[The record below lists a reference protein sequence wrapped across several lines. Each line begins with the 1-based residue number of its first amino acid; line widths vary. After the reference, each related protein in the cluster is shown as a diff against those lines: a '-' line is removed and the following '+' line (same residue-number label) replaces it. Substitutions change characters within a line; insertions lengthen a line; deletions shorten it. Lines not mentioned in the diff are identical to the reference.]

1 VSDDL
6 QYSLSI
12 HPSFITPKQ
21 QNIKAHK
28 IKAHNQTQI
37 KT

>member
-1 VSDDL
+1 MVRPRSKVTID
-6 QYSLSI
+6 SLSI

-28 IKAHNQTQI
+28 ITAQ
-37 KT
+37 